1 MHLAI
6 NTIKHSSLGEGLV
19 RLLGIGGFI
28 SLLLLISTPS
38 FAKQWTLPECINY
51 AIEHNISLKQRENT
65 RRQNE
70 LNLNTAKNSRLP
82 DANAGIS
89 ENLGFGRSLGMDN
102 TYSKNNT
109 SNTSFQIS
117 TSVPLLTGNR
127 IPNTI
132 KFNQL
137 NLEASTADLEKAR
150 NDIRTQIAQQYIQ
163 IVYDS
168 EILAVA
174 KRQIGIDSLQC
185 YRLEEMEKNGKA
197 TPTEVLQQKAT
208 MEQSR
213 LTATQAE
220 NTYRLDILALTQLLE
235 LPSPEGFS
243 IVTPTLPSNS
253 GNLININPEIIYQ
266 EAIAVKPEV
275 QAEQLRLKASDANI
289 LIAKS
294 AKYPTLSFSAGLGTN
309 YYKTLNGNYK
319 QDSFGSQL
327 KNNFSQNLGLQLNVP
342 IFNRFATRNSIKS
355 ASIDKENQ
363 QLALDNVKKS
373 LYKEIQQV
381 YYNTIAAEAKY
392 KSSLQAEV
400 TSKDAFNLT
409 QSKYENGKA
418 TITEFNESRNN
429 LMKAESDLIQ
439 ARYQLIYQ
447 KALID
452 FYRGKELKF

>member
-1 MHLAI
+1 MPLAI
-6 NTIKHSSLGEGLV
+6 NTIKHPSLWEGLV
-19 RLLGIGGFI
+19 RLLGIV
-28 SLLLLISTPS
+28 LLLILISTPS
-38 FAKQWTLPECINY
+38 SAKQWTLPECIDY

-65 RRQNE
+65 RRQSE
-70 LNLNTAKNSRLP
+70 VSLNTAKNSRLP
-82 DANAGIS
+82 DLNAGIS

-117 TSVPLLTGNR
+117 TSVPILTGNR
-127 IPNTI
+127 IENTI
-132 KFNQL
+132 KLNQL

-163 IVYDS
+163 IVYDT

-174 KRQIGIDSLQC
+174 KRQIGIDSLQL
-185 YRLEEMEKNGKA
+185 YRLQEMERNGKA
-197 TPTEVLQQKAT
+197 TLTEVLQQKST

-220 NTYRLDILALTQLLE
+220 NTYRLDLLALTQLLE
-235 LPSPEGFS
+235 LPSPEGFT
-243 IVTPTLPSNS
+243 IVIPTLPNNYGS
-253 GNLININPEIIYQ
+253 LINVNPEIIYQ

-294 AKYPTLSFSAGLGTN
+294 AKYPTLSFNAGLGTN

-319 QDSFGSQL
+319 QDSFGSQI
-327 KNNFSQNLGLQLNVP
+327 KNNFSQSLGLQLNVP
-342 IFNRFATRNSIKS
+342 IFNRYATRNSIKS

-363 QLALDNVKKS
+363 QLALDNVKKT

-409 QSKYENGKA
+409 QAKYENGKA
-418 TITEFNESRNN
+418 TITEFNESKNN
-429 LMKAESDLIQ
+429 MMKAESDLVQ

-452 FYRGKELKF
+452 FYRGKELRF

>member
-1 MHLAI
+1 MKTLILSALM
-6 NTIKHSSLGEGLV
+6 SLGAT
-19 RLLGIGGFI
+19 
-28 SLLLLISTPS
+28 SS
-38 FAKQWTLPECINY
+38 FAQKQWTLPECINY
-51 AIEHNISLKQRENT
+51 AIEHNISLKQRENN

-70 LNLNTAKNSRLP
+70 VSLNTAKNSRLP
-82 DANAGIS
+82 DLNAGVS
-89 ENLGFGRSLGMDN
+89 ESLGFGRSLGMDN

-117 TSVPLLTGNR
+117 TSVPILTGNR
-127 IPNTI
+127 IENTI
-132 KFNQL
+132 KLNQL

-163 IVYDS
+163 IVYDT

-174 KRQIGIDSLQC
+174 KRQIGIDSLQL
-185 YRLEEMEKNGKA
+185 YRLQEMERNGKA
-197 TPTEVLQQKAT
+197 TLTEVLQQQST

-220 NTYRLDILALTQLLE
+220 NTYRLDLLALTQLLE

-243 IVTPTLPSNS
+243 IVIPTLPSNS
-253 GNLININPEIIYQ
+253 NSLINVNPEIIYQ

-275 QAEQLRLKASDANI
+275 QAEELRLKASDANI

-294 AKYPTLSFSAGLGTN
+294 AKYPTLSFNAGLGTN

-319 QDSFGSQL
+319 QDSFSSQL
-327 KNNFSQNLGLQLNVP
+327 KNNFSQSLGLQLNVP
-342 IFNRFATRNSIKS
+342 IFNRYATRNSIKS

-392 KSSLQAEV
+392 KSSLQAKV
-400 TSKDAFNLT
+400 TSDDAFNLT

-418 TITEFNESRNN
+418 TITEFNESKNN
-429 LMKAESDLIQ
+429 LMKAESDLVQ

-452 FYRGKELKF
+452 FYRGKEFRF

>member
-1 MHLAI
+1 MPLAI
-6 NTIKHSSLGEGLV
+6 NTIKHPSLWEGLV
-19 RLLGIGGFI
+19 RLLGIV
-28 SLLLLISTPS
+28 LLLLICTPS
-38 FAKQWTLPECINY
+38 SAKQWTLPECIDY

-70 LNLNTAKNSRLP
+70 VSLNTAKNSRLP
-82 DANAGIS
+82 DLNAGIS

-117 TSVPLLTGNR
+117 TSVPILTGNR
-127 IPNTI
+127 IENTI
-132 KFNQL
+132 KLNQL

-163 IVYDS
+163 IVYDT

-174 KRQIGIDSLQC
+174 KRQIGIDSLQL
-185 YRLEEMEKNGKA
+185 YRLQEMERNGKA
-197 TPTEVLQQKAT
+197 TLTEVLQQQST

-220 NTYRLDILALTQLLE
+220 NTYRLDLLALTQLLE

-243 IVTPTLPSNS
+243 IVIPTLPSNS
-253 GNLININPEIIYQ
+253 GSLINVNPEIIYQ

-294 AKYPTLSFSAGLGTN
+294 AKYPTLSFNAGLGTN

-319 QDSFGSQL
+319 QDSFSSQI
-327 KNNFSQNLGLQLNVP
+327 KNNFSQSLGLQLNVP
-342 IFNRFATRNSIKS
+342 IFNRYATRNSIKS

-392 KSSLQAEV
+392 KSSLQAKV
-400 TSKDAFNLT
+400 TSDDAFNLT

-418 TITEFNESRNN
+418 TITEFNESKNN
-429 LMKAESDLIQ
+429 MMKAESDLVQ

-452 FYRGKELKF
+452 FYRGKELRF

>member
-1 MHLAI
+1 MPLAI
-6 NTIKHSSLGEGLV
+6 NTIKHPSLWEGLV
-19 RLLGIGGFI
+19 RLLGIVL
-28 SLLLLISTPS
+28 LLLLICTPS
-38 FAKQWTLPECINY
+38 SAKQWTLPECIDY

-70 LNLNTAKNSRLP
+70 VSLNTAKNSRLP
-82 DANAGIS
+82 DLNAGVS
-89 ENLGFGRSLGMDN
+89 ESLGFGRSLGMDN

-117 TSVPLLTGNR
+117 TSVPILTGNR
-127 IPNTI
+127 IENTI
-132 KFNQL
+132 KLNQL

-174 KRQIGIDSLQC
+174 KRQIGIDSLQL
-185 YRLEEMEKNGKA
+185 YRLQEMERNGKA
-197 TPTEVLQQKAT
+197 TLTEVLQQQST

-220 NTYRLDILALTQLLE
+220 NTYRLDLLALTQLLE

-243 IVTPTLPSNS
+243 IVIPTLPSNS
-253 GNLININPEIIYQ
+253 GSLINVNPEIIYQ

-294 AKYPTLSFSAGLGTN
+294 AKFPTLSFNAGLGTN

-319 QDSFGSQL
+319 QDSFSSQI
-327 KNNFSQNLGLQLNVP
+327 KNNFSQSLGLQLNVP
-342 IFNRFATRNSIKS
+342 IFNRYATRNSIKS

-363 QLALDNVKKS
+363 QLALDNVKKT

-381 YYNTIAAEAKY
+381 YYNTVAAEAKY

-409 QSKYENGKA
+409 QAKYENGKA
-418 TITEFNESRNN
+418 TITEFNESKNN
-429 LMKAESDLIQ
+429 MMKAESDLVQ

-452 FYRGKELKF
+452 FYRGKELRF

>member
-1 MHLAI
+1 MPLAI
-6 NTIKHSSLGEGLV
+6 NTIKHPSLWEGLV
-19 RLLGIGGFI
+19 RLLGIVL
-28 SLLLLISTPS
+28 LLLLISIPS
-38 FAKQWTLPECINY
+38 SAKQWTLPECIDY

-70 LNLNTAKNSRLP
+70 VSLNTAKNSRLP
-82 DANAGIS
+82 DLNAGVS
-89 ENLGFGRSLGMDN
+89 ESLGFGRSLGMDN

-127 IPNTI
+127 TPNTI
-132 KFNQL
+132 KLNQL

-163 IVYDS
+163 IVYDT

-174 KRQIGIDSLQC
+174 KRQIGIDSLQL
-185 YRLEEMEKNGKA
+185 YRLQEMERNGKA
-197 TPTEVLQQKAT
+197 TLTEVLQQKST

-220 NTYRLDILALTQLLE
+220 NTYRLDLLALSQLLE

-243 IVTPTLPSNS
+243 IVIPTLPSNS
-253 GNLININPEIIYQ
+253 SSLINVNPEIIYQ

-294 AKYPTLSFSAGLGTN
+294 AKYPTLSFNAGLGTN

-319 QDSFGSQL
+319 QDSFSSQI
-327 KNNFSQNLGLQLNVP
+327 KNNFSQSLGLQLNVP
-342 IFNRFATRNSIKS
+342 IFNRYATRNSIKS

-363 QLALDNVKKS
+363 QLALDNVKKT

-418 TITEFNESRNN
+418 TITEFNESKNN
-429 LMKAESDLIQ
+429 MMKAESDLVQ

-452 FYRGKELKF
+452 FYRGKELRF

>member
-1 MHLAI
+1 MPLAI
-6 NTIKHSSLGEGLV
+6 NTIKHPSLWEGLV
-19 RLLGIGGFI
+19 RLLGIVL
-28 SLLLLISTPS
+28 LLLLISTPS
-38 FAKQWTLPECINY
+38 SAKQWTLPECIDY

-70 LNLNTAKNSRLP
+70 VSLNTAKNSRLP
-82 DANAGIS
+82 DLNAGIS

-117 TSVPLLTGNR
+117 TSVPILTGNR
-127 IPNTI
+127 IENTI
-132 KFNQL
+132 KLNQL

-163 IVYDS
+163 IVYDT

-174 KRQIGIDSLQC
+174 KRQIGIDSLQL
-185 YRLEEMEKNGKA
+185 YRLQEMERNGKA
-197 TPTEVLQQKAT
+197 TLTEVLQQKST

-220 NTYRLDILALTQLLE
+220 NTYRLDLLALTQLLE

-243 IVTPTLPSNS
+243 IVIPTLPSNS
-253 GNLININPEIIYQ
+253 GSLINVNPEIIYQ

-294 AKYPTLSFSAGLGTN
+294 AKYPTLSFNAGLGTN

-319 QDSFGSQL
+319 QDSFSSQI
-327 KNNFSQNLGLQLNVP
+327 KNNFSQSLGLQLNVP
-342 IFNRFATRNSIKS
+342 IFNRYATRNSIKS

-363 QLALDNVKKS
+363 QLALDNVKKT

-418 TITEFNESRNN
+418 TITEFNESKNN
-429 LMKAESDLIQ
+429 MMKAESDLVQ

-452 FYRGKELKF
+452 FYRGKELRF

>member
-1 MHLAI
+1 MKTLILSALM
-6 NTIKHSSLGEGLV
+6 SLGAT
-19 RLLGIGGFI
+19 
-28 SLLLLISTPS
+28 SS
-38 FAKQWTLPECINY
+38 FAQKQWTLPECINY

-70 LNLNTAKNSRLP
+70 VSLNTAKNSRLP
-82 DANAGIS
+82 DLNAGVS
-89 ENLGFGRSLGMDN
+89 ESLGFGRSLGMDN

-117 TSVPLLTGNR
+117 TSVPILTGNR
-127 IPNTI
+127 IENTI
-132 KFNQL
+132 KLNQL

-163 IVYDS
+163 IVYDT

-174 KRQIGIDSLQC
+174 KRQIGIDSLQL
-185 YRLEEMEKNGKA
+185 YRLQEMERNGKA
-197 TPTEVLQQKAT
+197 TLTEVLQQQST

-220 NTYRLDILALTQLLE
+220 NTYRLDLLALTQLLE

-243 IVTPTLPSNS
+243 IVIPTLPSNS
-253 GNLININPEIIYQ
+253 GSLINVNPEIIYQ

-275 QAEQLRLKASDANI
+275 QAEELRLKASDANI

-294 AKYPTLSFSAGLGTN
+294 AKYPTLSFNAGLGTN

-319 QDSFGSQL
+319 QDSFSSQL
-327 KNNFSQNLGLQLNVP
+327 KNNFSQSLGLQLNVP
-342 IFNRFATRNSIKS
+342 IFNRYATRNSIKS

-392 KSSLQAEV
+392 KSSLQAKV
-400 TSKDAFNLT
+400 TSDDAFNLT

-418 TITEFNESRNN
+418 TITEFNESKNN
-429 LMKAESDLIQ
+429 LMKAESDLVQ

-452 FYRGKELKF
+452 FYRGKDFRF

>member
-1 MHLAI
+1 MPLAI
-6 NTIKHSSLGEGLV
+6 NTIKHPSLWEGLV
-19 RLLGIGGFI
+19 RLLGIVL
-28 SLLLLISTPS
+28 LLLLICTPS
-38 FAKQWTLPECINY
+38 SAKQWTLPECINY

-70 LNLNTAKNSRLP
+70 VSLNTAKNSRLP
-82 DANAGIS
+82 DLNAGVS
-89 ENLGFGRSLGMDN
+89 ESLGFGRSLGMDN

-132 KFNQL
+132 KLNQL

-174 KRQIGIDSLQC
+174 KRQIGIDSLQL
-185 YRLEEMEKNGKA
+185 YRLQEMERNGKA
-197 TPTEVLQQKAT
+197 TLTEVLQQQST

-220 NTYRLDILALTQLLE
+220 NTYRLDLLALTQLLE

-243 IVTPTLPSNS
+243 IVIPTLPSNS
-253 GNLININPEIIYQ
+253 GSLINVNPEIIYQ

-294 AKYPTLSFSAGLGTN
+294 AKYPTLSFNAGLGTN

-319 QDSFGSQL
+319 QDSFSSQI

-363 QLALDNVKKS
+363 QLALDNVKKT

-381 YYNTIAAEAKY
+381 YYNTVAAEAKY

-409 QSKYENGKA
+409 QAKYENGKA
-418 TITEFNESRNN
+418 TITEFNESKNN
-429 LMKAESDLIQ
+429 MMKAESDLVQ

-452 FYRGKELKF
+452 FYRGKELRF

>member
-6 NTIKHSSLGEGLV
+6 NTIKHPSLGEGLV

-70 LNLNTAKNSRLP
+70 LSLNTAKNSRLP

-132 KFNQL
+132 KLNQL

-197 TPTEVLQQKAT
+197 TLTEVLQQKAT

-253 GNLININPEIIYQ
+253 GSLININPEIIYQ

>member
-1 MHLAI
+1 MYISIRQHLTPITQHPEHMKTLILSALM
-6 NTIKHSSLGEGLV
+6 SLGAT
-19 RLLGIGGFI
+19 
-28 SLLLLISTPS
+28 SS

-70 LNLNTAKNSRLP
+70 VSLNTAKNSRLP
-82 DANAGIS
+82 DLNAGVS
-89 ENLGFGRSLGMDN
+89 ESLGFGRSLGMDN

-117 TSVPLLTGNR
+117 TSVPILTGNR
-127 IPNTI
+127 IENTI
-132 KFNQL
+132 KLNQL

-163 IVYDS
+163 IVYDT

-174 KRQIGIDSLQC
+174 KRQIGIDSLQL
-185 YRLEEMEKNGKA
+185 YRLQEMEHNGKA
-197 TPTEVLQQKAT
+197 TLTEVLQQQST

-220 NTYRLDILALTQLLE
+220 NTYRLDLLALTQLLE

-243 IVTPTLPSNS
+243 IVTPTLPSNT
-253 GNLININPEIIYQ
+253 GNLVNINPEIIYQ

-294 AKYPTLSFSAGLGTN
+294 AKYPTLSFNAGLGTN

-319 QDSFGSQL
+319 QDSFSSQI
-327 KNNFSQNLGLQLNVP
+327 KNNFSQSLGLQLNVP
-342 IFNRFATRNSIKS
+342 IFNRYATRNSIKS

-392 KSSLQAEV
+392 KSSLQAKV
-400 TSKDAFNLT
+400 TSDDAFNLT

-418 TITEFNESRNN
+418 TITEFNESKNN
-429 LMKAESDLIQ
+429 MMKAESDLVQ

-452 FYRGKELKF
+452 FYRGKELRF

>member
-1 MHLAI
+1 MPLAI
-6 NTIKHSSLGEGLV
+6 NTIKHPSLWEGLV
-19 RLLGIGGFI
+19 RLLGIVL
-28 SLLLLISTPS
+28 LLLLICTPS
-38 FAKQWTLPECINY
+38 FAKQWTLPECIDY

-65 RRQNE
+65 RRLNE
-70 LNLNTAKNSRLP
+70 VSLNTAKNSRLP
-82 DANAGIS
+82 DLNAGIS

-117 TSVPLLTGNR
+117 TSVPILTGNR
-127 IPNTI
+127 IENTI
-132 KFNQL
+132 KLNQL

-163 IVYDS
+163 IVYDT

-174 KRQIGIDSLQC
+174 KRQIGIDSLQL
-185 YRLEEMEKNGKA
+185 YRLQEMERNGKA
-197 TPTEVLQQKAT
+197 TLTEVLQQKST

-220 NTYRLDILALTQLLE
+220 NTYRLDLLALSQLLE

-243 IVTPTLPSNS
+243 IVIPTLPNDYGS
-253 GNLININPEIIYQ
+253 LINVNPEIIYQ
-266 EAIAVKPEV
+266 EAISVKPEV

-294 AKYPTLSFSAGLGTN
+294 AKYPTLSFNAGLGTN

-319 QDSFGSQL
+319 QDSFSSQI
-327 KNNFSQNLGLQLNVP
+327 KNNFSQSLGLQLNVP
-342 IFNRFATRNSIKS
+342 IFNRYATRNSIKS

-363 QLALDNVKKS
+363 QLALDNVKKT

-418 TITEFNESRNN
+418 TITEFNESKNN
-429 LMKAESDLIQ
+429 MMKAESDLVQ

-452 FYRGKELKF
+452 FYRGKELRF

>member
-1 MHLAI
+1 M
-6 NTIKHSSLGEGLV
+6 SLGAT
-19 RLLGIGGFI
+19 
-28 SLLLLISTPS
+28 SS

-70 LNLNTAKNSRLP
+70 VSLNTAKNSRLP
-82 DANAGIS
+82 DLNAGVS
-89 ENLGFGRSLGMDN
+89 ESLGFGRSLGMDN

-117 TSVPLLTGNR
+117 TSVPILTGNR

-132 KFNQL
+132 KLNQL

-163 IVYDS
+163 IVYDT

-174 KRQIGIDSLQC
+174 KRQIGIDSLQL
-185 YRLEEMEKNGKA
+185 YRLQEMERNGKA
-197 TPTEVLQQKAT
+197 TLTEDLQQKST

-220 NTYRLDILALTQLLE
+220 NTYRLDLLALSQLLE

-243 IVTPTLPSNS
+243 IVIPTLPDNS
-253 GNLININPEIIYQ
+253 GSLINVNPEIIYQ

-294 AKYPTLSFSAGLGTN
+294 AKYPTLSFNAGLGTN

-319 QDSFGSQL
+319 QDSFSSQI
-327 KNNFSQNLGLQLNVP
+327 KNNFSQSLGLQLNVP
-342 IFNRFATRNSIKS
+342 IFNRYATRNSIKS

-363 QLALDNVKKS
+363 QLALDNVKKT

-409 QSKYENGKA
+409 QAKYENGKA
-418 TITEFNESRNN
+418 TITEFNESKNN
-429 LMKAESDLIQ
+429 MMKAESDLVQ

-452 FYRGKELKF
+452 FYRGKELRF

>member
-1 MHLAI
+1 MKKFGLLLY
-6 NTIKHSSLGEGLV
+6 KKLPLG
-19 RLLGIGGFI
+19 GIGGLFA
-28 SLLLLISTPS
+28 LLICTPS
-38 FAKQWTLPECINY
+38 SAKQWTLPECIDY

-70 LNLNTAKNSRLP
+70 VSLNTAKNSRLP
-82 DANAGIS
+82 DLNAGVS

-117 TSVPLLTGNR
+117 TSVPILTGNR
-127 IPNTI
+127 IENTI
-132 KFNQL
+132 KLNQL

-163 IVYDS
+163 IVYDT

-174 KRQIGIDSLQC
+174 KRQIGIDSLQL
-185 YRLEEMEKNGKA
+185 YRLQEMERNGKA
-197 TPTEVLQQKAT
+197 TLTEVLQQQST

-220 NTYRLDILALTQLLE
+220 NTYRLDLLALSQLLE

-243 IVTPTLPSNS
+243 IVIPTLPSNS
-253 GNLININPEIIYQ
+253 SSLINVNPEIIYQ

-294 AKYPTLSFSAGLGTN
+294 AKYPTLSFNAGLGTN

-319 QDSFGSQL
+319 QDSFSSQI
-327 KNNFSQNLGLQLNVP
+327 KNNFSQSLGLQLNVP
-342 IFNRFATRNSIKS
+342 IFNRYATRNSIKS

-363 QLALDNVKKS
+363 QLALDNVKKT

-418 TITEFNESRNN
+418 TITEFNESKNN
-429 LMKAESDLIQ
+429 MMKAESDLVQ

-452 FYRGKELKF
+452 FYRGKELRF

>member
-1 MHLAI
+1 M
-6 NTIKHSSLGEGLV
+6 SLGAT
-19 RLLGIGGFI
+19 
-28 SLLLLISTPS
+28 SS
-38 FAKQWTLPECINY
+38 FAQKQWTLPECINY

-70 LNLNTAKNSRLP
+70 VSLNTAKNSRLP
-82 DANAGIS
+82 DLNAGVS
-89 ENLGFGRSLGMDN
+89 ESLGFGRSLGMDN

-117 TSVPLLTGNR
+117 TSVPILTGNR
-127 IPNTI
+127 IENTI
-132 KFNQL
+132 KLNQL

-150 NDIRTQIAQQYIQ
+150 NDIRTQIAQLYIQ
-163 IVYDS
+163 IVYDT

-174 KRQIGIDSLQC
+174 KRQIGIDSLQL
-185 YRLEEMEKNGKA
+185 YRLQEMERNGKA
-197 TPTEVLQQKAT
+197 TLTEVLQQQST

-220 NTYRLDILALTQLLE
+220 NTYRLDLLALTQLLE
-235 LPSPEGFS
+235 LPSPESFS
-243 IVTPTLPSNS
+243 IVIPTLPSNS
-253 GNLININPEIIYQ
+253 GSLINVNPEIIYQ

-294 AKYPTLSFSAGLGTN
+294 AKYPTLSFNAGLGTN

-319 QDSFGSQL
+319 QDSFSSQI
-327 KNNFSQNLGLQLNVP
+327 KNNFSQSLGLQLNVP
-342 IFNRFATRNSIKS
+342 IFNRYATRNSIKS

-363 QLALDNVKKS
+363 QLALDNVKKT

-418 TITEFNESRNN
+418 TITEFNESKNN
-429 LMKAESDLIQ
+429 MMKAESDLVQ

-452 FYRGKELKF
+452 FYRGKELRF

>member
-1 MHLAI
+1 M
-6 NTIKHSSLGEGLV
+6 S
-19 RLLGIGGFI
+19 IGAT
-28 SLLLLISTPS
+28 SS

-70 LNLNTAKNSRLP
+70 VSLNTAKNSRLP
-82 DANAGIS
+82 DLNAGVS
-89 ENLGFGRSLGMDN
+89 ESLGFGRSLGMDN

-117 TSVPLLTGNR
+117 TSVPILTGNR
-127 IPNTI
+127 IENTI
-132 KFNQL
+132 KLNQL

-163 IVYDS
+163 IVYDT

-174 KRQIGIDSLQC
+174 KRQIGIDSLQL
-185 YRLEEMEKNGKA
+185 YRLQEMERNGKA
-197 TPTEVLQQKAT
+197 TLTEVLQQQST

-220 NTYRLDILALTQLLE
+220 NTYRLDLLALTQLLE

-294 AKYPTLSFSAGLGTN
+294 AKYPTLSFNAGLGTN

-319 QDSFGSQL
+319 QDSFSSQL
-327 KNNFSQNLGLQLNVP
+327 KNNFSQNLSLQLNVP
-342 IFNRFATRNSIKS
+342 IFNRYATRNSIKS

-392 KSSLQAEV
+392 KSSLQAKV
-400 TSKDAFNLT
+400 TSDDAFNLT

-418 TITEFNESRNN
+418 TITEFNESKNN
-429 LMKAESDLIQ
+429 LMKAESDLVQ

-452 FYRGKELKF
+452 FYRGKELRF

>member
-6 NTIKHSSLGEGLV
+6 NTIKHPSLGEGLV

-70 LNLNTAKNSRLP
+70 LSLNTAKNSRLP

-197 TPTEVLQQKAT
+197 TLTEVLQQKAT

-294 AKYPTLSFSAGLGTN
+294 AKYPTLSFTAGLGTN

>member
-1 MHLAI
+1 MKKIGLLY
-6 NTIKHSSLGEGLV
+6 KKLPLG
-19 RLLGIGGFI
+19 GIGGLFA
-28 SLLLLISTPS
+28 LLICTPS
-38 FAKQWTLPECINY
+38 SAKQWTLPECIDY

-70 LNLNTAKNSRLP
+70 VSLNTAKNSRLP
-82 DANAGIS
+82 DLNAGVS
-89 ENLGFGRSLGMDN
+89 ESLGFGRSLGMDN

-117 TSVPLLTGNR
+117 TSVPILTGNR
-127 IPNTI
+127 IENTI
-132 KFNQL
+132 KLNQL

-174 KRQIGIDSLQC
+174 KRQIGIDSLQL
-185 YRLEEMEKNGKA
+185 YRLQEMERNGKA
-197 TPTEVLQQKAT
+197 TLTEVLQQQST

-220 NTYRLDILALTQLLE
+220 NTYRLDLLALTQLLE

-243 IVTPTLPSNS
+243 IVIPTLPSNS
-253 GNLININPEIIYQ
+253 GSMINVNPEIIYQ

-275 QAEQLRLKASDANI
+275 QAEQFRLKASDANI

-294 AKYPTLSFSAGLGTN
+294 AKYPTLSFNAGLGTN

-319 QDSFGSQL
+319 QDSFSSQI
-327 KNNFSQNLGLQLNVP
+327 KNNFSQSLGLQLNVP
-342 IFNRFATRNSIKS
+342 IFNRYATRNSIKS

-363 QLALDNVKKS
+363 QLALDNVKKT

-381 YYNTIAAEAKY
+381 YYNTVAAEAKY

-409 QSKYENGKA
+409 QAKYENGKA
-418 TITEFNESRNN
+418 TITEFNESKNN
-429 LMKAESDLIQ
+429 MMKAESDLVQ

-452 FYRGKELKF
+452 FYRGKELRF

>member
-1 MHLAI
+1 M
-6 NTIKHSSLGEGLV
+6 KKM
-19 RLLGIGGFI
+19 I
-28 SLLLLISTPS
+28 SLVLIVLLVSLASIDCQ
-38 FAKQWTLPECINY
+38 AQQQWTLRQCMDY

-65 RRQNE
+65 CRQNE
-70 LNLNTAKNSRLP
+70 VSLNTAKNSRLP
-82 DANAGIS
+82 DLNAGVS
-89 ENLGFGRSLGMDN
+89 ESLGFGRSLGMDN

-163 IVYDS
+163 IVYDT

-174 KRQIGIDSLQC
+174 KRQIGIDSLQL
-185 YRLEEMEKNGKA
+185 YRLQEMERNGKA
-197 TPTEVLQQKAT
+197 TLTEVLQQQST

-220 NTYRLDILALTQLLE
+220 NTYRLDLLALSQLLE

-243 IVTPTLPSNS
+243 IVIPTLPNNS
-253 GNLININPEIIYQ
+253 GSLINVNPEIIYQ

-294 AKYPTLSFSAGLGTN
+294 AKYPTLSFNAGLGTN

-319 QDSFGSQL
+319 QDSFSSQI
-327 KNNFSQNLGLQLNVP
+327 KNNFSQSLGLQLNVP
-342 IFNRFATRNSIKS
+342 IFNRYATRNSIKS

-363 QLALDNVKKS
+363 QLALDNVKKT

-409 QSKYENGKA
+409 QAKYENGKA
-418 TITEFNESRNN
+418 TITEFNESKNN
-429 LMKAESDLIQ
+429 MMKAESDLVQ

-452 FYRGKELKF
+452 FYRGKELRF

>member
-1 MHLAI
+1 M
-6 NTIKHSSLGEGLV
+6 SLGAT
-19 RLLGIGGFI
+19 
-28 SLLLLISTPS
+28 SS
-38 FAKQWTLPECINY
+38 FAQKQWTLPECINY

-70 LNLNTAKNSRLP
+70 VSLNTAKNSRLP
-82 DANAGIS
+82 DLNAGVS
-89 ENLGFGRSLGMDN
+89 ESLGFGRSLGMDN

-117 TSVPLLTGNR
+117 TSVPILTGNR
-127 IPNTI
+127 IENTI
-132 KFNQL
+132 KLNQL

-163 IVYDS
+163 IVYDT

-174 KRQIGIDSLQC
+174 KRQIGIDSLQL
-185 YRLEEMEKNGKA
+185 YRLQEMERNGKA
-197 TPTEVLQQKAT
+197 TLTEVLQQQST

-220 NTYRLDILALTQLLE
+220 NTYRLDLLALTQLLE

-243 IVTPTLPSNS
+243 IVIPTLPSNS
-253 GNLININPEIIYQ
+253 GSLINVNPEIIYQ

-275 QAEQLRLKASDANI
+275 QAEELRLKASDANI

-294 AKYPTLSFSAGLGTN
+294 AKYPTLSFNAGLGTN
-309 YYKTLNGNYK
+309 YYKTLNGNFK
-319 QDSFGSQL
+319 QDSFSSQI
-327 KNNFSQNLGLQLNVP
+327 KNNFSQSLGLQLNVP
-342 IFNRFATRNSIKS
+342 IFNRYATRNSIKS

-363 QLALDNVKKS
+363 QLALDNVKKT

-381 YYNTIAAEAKY
+381 YYNTVAAEAKY

-409 QSKYENGKA
+409 QAKYENGKA
-418 TITEFNESRNN
+418 TITEFNESKNN
-429 LMKAESDLIQ
+429 LMKAESDLVQ

-452 FYRGKELKF
+452 FYRGKEFRF

>member
-1 MHLAI
+1 MPLAI
-6 NTIKHSSLGEGLV
+6 NTIKHPSLWEGLV
-19 RLLGIGGFI
+19 RLLGIV
-28 SLLLLISTPS
+28 LLLLFICTPS
-38 FAKQWTLPECINY
+38 SAKQWTLPECINY

-70 LNLNTAKNSRLP
+70 VSLNTAKNSRLP
-82 DANAGIS
+82 DLNAGVS

-117 TSVPLLTGNR
+117 TSVPILTGNR
-127 IPNTI
+127 IENTI
-132 KFNQL
+132 KLNQL

-163 IVYDS
+163 IVYDT

-174 KRQIGIDSLQC
+174 KRQIGIDSLQL
-185 YRLEEMEKNGKA
+185 YRLQEMERNGKA
-197 TPTEVLQQKAT
+197 TLTEVLQQQST

-220 NTYRLDILALTQLLE
+220 NTYRLDLLALTQLLE

-243 IVTPTLPSNS
+243 IVIPTLPNNYGS
-253 GNLININPEIIYQ
+253 LINVNPEIIYQ

-294 AKYPTLSFSAGLGTN
+294 AKYPTLSFNAGLGTN

-319 QDSFGSQL
+319 QDSFSSQI
-327 KNNFSQNLGLQLNVP
+327 KNNFSQSLGLQLNVP
-342 IFNRFATRNSIKS
+342 IFNRYATRNSIKS

-363 QLALDNVKKS
+363 QLALDNVKKT

-392 KSSLQAEV
+392 KSSLQAKV
-400 TSKDAFNLT
+400 TSDDAFNLT

-418 TITEFNESRNN
+418 TITEFNESKNN
-429 LMKAESDLIQ
+429 LMKAESDLVQ

-452 FYRGKELKF
+452 FYRGKELRF

>member
-1 MHLAI
+1 M
-6 NTIKHSSLGEGLV
+6 SLGAT
-19 RLLGIGGFI
+19 
-28 SLLLLISTPS
+28 SS
-38 FAKQWTLPECINY
+38 FAQKQWTLPECINY

-70 LNLNTAKNSRLP
+70 VSLNTAKNSRLP
-82 DANAGIS
+82 DLNAGVS
-89 ENLGFGRSLGMDN
+89 ESLGFGRSLGMDN

-117 TSVPLLTGNR
+117 TSVPILTGNR
-127 IPNTI
+127 IENTI
-132 KFNQL
+132 KLNQL

-163 IVYDS
+163 IVYDT

-174 KRQIGIDSLQC
+174 KRQIGIDSLQL
-185 YRLEEMEKNGKA
+185 YRLQEMERNGKA
-197 TPTEVLQQKAT
+197 TLTEVLQQQST

-220 NTYRLDILALTQLLE
+220 NTYRLDLLALTQLLE

-243 IVTPTLPSNS
+243 IVIPTLPSNS
-253 GNLININPEIIYQ
+253 GSLTNVNPEIIYQ

-275 QAEQLRLKASDANI
+275 QAEELRLKASDANI

-294 AKYPTLSFSAGLGTN
+294 AKYPTLSFNAGLGTN
-309 YYKTLNGNYK
+309 YYKTLNGNFK
-319 QDSFGSQL
+319 QDSFSSQL
-327 KNNFSQNLGLQLNVP
+327 KNNFSQSLGLQLNVP
-342 IFNRFATRNSIKS
+342 IFNRYATRNSIKS

-392 KSSLQAEV
+392 KSSLQAKV
-400 TSKDAFNLT
+400 TSDDAFNLT

-418 TITEFNESRNN
+418 TITEFNESKNN
-429 LMKAESDLIQ
+429 LMKAESDLVQ

-452 FYRGKELKF
+452 FYRGKEFRF

>member
-1 MHLAI
+1 MPLAI
-6 NTIKHSSLGEGLV
+6 NTIKHPSLWEGLV
-19 RLLGIGGFI
+19 RLLGIVL
-28 SLLLLISTPS
+28 LLLLISTPS
-38 FAKQWTLPECINY
+38 SAKQWTLPECINY

-70 LNLNTAKNSRLP
+70 VSLNTAKNSRLP
-82 DANAGIS
+82 DLNAGVS
-89 ENLGFGRSLGMDN
+89 ESLGFGRSLGMDN

-117 TSVPLLTGNR
+117 TSVPILTGNR
-127 IPNTI
+127 IENTI
-132 KFNQL
+132 KLNQL

-163 IVYDS
+163 IVYDT

-174 KRQIGIDSLQC
+174 KRQIGIDSLQL
-185 YRLEEMEKNGKA
+185 YRLQEMERNGKA
-197 TPTEVLQQKAT
+197 TLTEVLQQKST

-220 NTYRLDILALTQLLE
+220 NTYRLDLLALSQLLE

-243 IVTPTLPSNS
+243 VVIPTLSNNYGS
-253 GNLININPEIIYQ
+253 HINVNPEIIYQ

-294 AKYPTLSFSAGLGTN
+294 AKYPTLSFNAGLGTN

-319 QDSFGSQL
+319 QDSFSSQI
-327 KNNFSQNLGLQLNVP
+327 KNNFSQSLGLQLNVP
-342 IFNRFATRNSIKS
+342 IFNRYATRNSIKS

-363 QLALDNVKKS
+363 QLALDNVKKT

-418 TITEFNESRNN
+418 TITEFNESKNN
-429 LMKAESDLIQ
+429 MMKAESDLVQ

-452 FYRGKELKF
+452 FYRGKELRF

>member
-1 MHLAI
+1 MPLAI
-6 NTIKHSSLGEGLV
+6 NTIKHPSLWEGLV
-19 RLLGIGGFI
+19 RLLGIV
-28 SLLLLISTPS
+28 LLLLFICTPS
-38 FAKQWTLPECINY
+38 FAKQWTLPECIDY

-70 LNLNTAKNSRLP
+70 VSLNTAKNSRLP
-82 DANAGIS
+82 DLNAGVS
-89 ENLGFGRSLGMDN
+89 ESLGFGRSLGMDN

-117 TSVPLLTGNR
+117 TSVPILTGNR
-127 IPNTI
+127 IENTI
-132 KFNQL
+132 KLNQL

-163 IVYDS
+163 IVYDT

-174 KRQIGIDSLQC
+174 KRQIGIDSLQL
-185 YRLEEMEKNGKA
+185 YRLQEMERNGKA
-197 TPTEVLQQKAT
+197 TLTEVLQQKST

-220 NTYRLDILALTQLLE
+220 NTYRLDLLALTQLLE

-243 IVTPTLPSNS
+243 IVIPTLPNNYGSH
-253 GNLININPEIIYQ
+253 INVNPEIIYQ

-294 AKYPTLSFSAGLGTN
+294 AKYPTLSFNAGLGTN

-319 QDSFGSQL
+319 QDSFSSQI
-327 KNNFSQNLGLQLNVP
+327 KNNFSQSLGLQLNVP
-342 IFNRFATRNSIKS
+342 IFNRYATRNSIKS

-363 QLALDNVKKS
+363 QLALDNVKKT

-409 QSKYENGKA
+409 QAKYENGKA
-418 TITEFNESRNN
+418 TITEFNESKNN
-429 LMKAESDLIQ
+429 MMKAESDLVQ

-452 FYRGKELKF
+452 FYRGKELRF

>member
-1 MHLAI
+1 MPLAI
-6 NTIKHSSLGEGLV
+6 NTIKHPSLWEGLV
-19 RLLGIGGFI
+19 RLLGIV
-28 SLLLLISTPS
+28 LLLLFICTPS
-38 FAKQWTLPECINY
+38 FAKQWTLPECIDY

-70 LNLNTAKNSRLP
+70 VSLNTAKNSRLP
-82 DANAGIS
+82 DLNAGIS

-163 IVYDS
+163 IVYDT

-174 KRQIGIDSLQC
+174 KRQIGIDSLQL
-185 YRLEEMEKNGKA
+185 YRLQEMERNGKA
-197 TPTEVLQQKAT
+197 TLTEVLQQKST

-220 NTYRLDILALTQLLE
+220 NTYRLDLLALSQLLE

-243 IVTPTLPSNS
+243 IVIPTLPNNYGS
-253 GNLININPEIIYQ
+253 LINVNPEIIYQ

-294 AKYPTLSFSAGLGTN
+294 AKYPTLSFNAGLGTN

-319 QDSFGSQL
+319 QDSFSSQI
-327 KNNFSQNLGLQLNVP
+327 KNNFSQSLGLQLNVP
-342 IFNRFATRNSIKS
+342 IFNRYATRNSIKS

-363 QLALDNVKKS
+363 QLALDNVKKT

-418 TITEFNESRNN
+418 TITEFNESKNN
-429 LMKAESDLIQ
+429 MMKAESDLVQ

-452 FYRGKELKF
+452 FYRGKELRF

>member
-1 MHLAI
+1 MPLAI
-6 NTIKHSSLGEGLV
+6 NTIKHPSLWEGLV
-19 RLLGIGGFI
+19 RLLGIGL
-28 SLLLLISTPS
+28 LLLLISTPS
-38 FAKQWTLPECINY
+38 SAKQWTLPECIDY

-70 LNLNTAKNSRLP
+70 VSLNTAKNSRLP
-82 DANAGIS
+82 DLNAGVS
-89 ENLGFGRSLGMDN
+89 ESLGFGRSLGMDN

-127 IPNTI
+127 IENTI
-132 KFNQL
+132 KLNQL

-163 IVYDS
+163 IVYDT

-174 KRQIGIDSLQC
+174 KRQIGIDSLQL
-185 YRLEEMEKNGKA
+185 YRLQEMERNGKA
-197 TPTEVLQQKAT
+197 TLTEVLQQKST

-220 NTYRLDILALTQLLE
+220 NTYRLDLLALSQLLE

-243 IVTPTLPSNS
+243 IVIPTLPNNYGS
-253 GNLININPEIIYQ
+253 LINVNPEIIYQ

-294 AKYPTLSFSAGLGTN
+294 AKYPTLSFNAGLGTN

-319 QDSFGSQL
+319 QDSFGSQI
-327 KNNFSQNLGLQLNVP
+327 KNNFSQSLGLQLNVP
-342 IFNRFATRNSIKS
+342 IFNRYATRNSIKS

-363 QLALDNVKKS
+363 QLALDNVKKT

-418 TITEFNESRNN
+418 TITEFNESKNN
-429 LMKAESDLIQ
+429 MMKAESDLVQ

-452 FYRGKELKF
+452 FYRGKELRF

>member
-1 MHLAI
+1 MPLAI
-6 NTIKHSSLGEGLV
+6 NTIKHPSLWEGLV
-19 RLLGIGGFI
+19 RLLGIVL
-28 SLLLLISTPS
+28 LLLLISTPS
-38 FAKQWTLPECINY
+38 SAKQWTLPECINY

-70 LNLNTAKNSRLP
+70 VSLNTAKNSRLP
-82 DANAGIS
+82 DLNAGIS

-117 TSVPLLTGNR
+117 TSVPILTGNR
-127 IPNTI
+127 IENTI
-132 KFNQL
+132 KLNQL

-163 IVYDS
+163 IVYDT

-174 KRQIGIDSLQC
+174 KRQIGIDSLQL
-185 YRLEEMEKNGKA
+185 YRLQEMERNGKA
-197 TPTEVLQQKAT
+197 TLTDVLQQQST

-220 NTYRLDILALTQLLE
+220 NTYRLDLLALSQLLE

-243 IVTPTLPSNS
+243 IVIPTLPNNYGS
-253 GNLININPEIIYQ
+253 LINVNPEIIYQ

-294 AKYPTLSFSAGLGTN
+294 AKYPTLSFNAGLGTN

-319 QDSFGSQL
+319 QDSFSSQI
-327 KNNFSQNLGLQLNVP
+327 KNNFSQSLGLQLNVP
-342 IFNRFATRNSIKS
+342 IFNRYATRNSIKS

-363 QLALDNVKKS
+363 QLALDNVKKT

-381 YYNTIAAEAKY
+381 YYNTVAAEAKY

-409 QSKYENGKA
+409 QAKYENGKA
-418 TITEFNESRNN
+418 TITEFNESKNN
-429 LMKAESDLIQ
+429 MMKAESDLVQ

-452 FYRGKELKF
+452 FYRGKELRF

>member
-1 MHLAI
+1 M
-6 NTIKHSSLGEGLV
+6 SLGAT
-19 RLLGIGGFI
+19 
-28 SLLLLISTPS
+28 SS
-38 FAKQWTLPECINY
+38 FAQKQWTLPECINY

-70 LNLNTAKNSRLP
+70 VSLNTAKNSRLP
-82 DANAGIS
+82 DLNAGVS
-89 ENLGFGRSLGMDN
+89 ESLGFGRSLGMDN

-117 TSVPLLTGNR
+117 TSVPILTGNR
-127 IPNTI
+127 IENTI
-132 KFNQL
+132 KLNQL

-163 IVYDS
+163 IVYDT

-174 KRQIGIDSLQC
+174 KRQIGIDSLQL
-185 YRLEEMEKNGKA
+185 YRLQEMERNGKA
-197 TPTEVLQQKAT
+197 TLTEVLQQQST

-220 NTYRLDILALTQLLE
+220 NTYRLDLLALTQLLE

-243 IVTPTLPSNS
+243 IVIPTLPSNS
-253 GNLININPEIIYQ
+253 GSLINVNPEIIYQ

-275 QAEQLRLKASDANI
+275 QAEELRLKASDANI

-294 AKYPTLSFSAGLGTN
+294 AKYPTLSFNAGLGTN
-309 YYKTLNGNYK
+309 YYKTLNGNFK
-319 QDSFGSQL
+319 QDSFSSQL
-327 KNNFSQNLGLQLNVP
+327 KNNFSQSLGLQLNVP
-342 IFNRFATRNSIKS
+342 IFNRYATRNSIKS

-392 KSSLQAEV
+392 KSCLQAKV
-400 TSKDAFNLT
+400 TSDDAFNLT
-409 QSKYENGKA
+409 QAKYENGKA
-418 TITEFNESRNN
+418 TITEFNESKNN
-429 LMKAESDLIQ
+429 LMKAESDLVQ

-452 FYRGKELKF
+452 FYRGKEFRF

>member
-1 MHLAI
+1 MPLAI
-6 NTIKHSSLGEGLV
+6 NTIKHPSLWEGLV
-19 RLLGIGGFI
+19 RLLGIV
-28 SLLLLISTPS
+28 LLLLFICTPS

-70 LNLNTAKNSRLP
+70 VNLNTAKNSRLP
-82 DANAGIS
+82 DLNAGIS
-89 ENLGFGRSLGMDN
+89 ESLGFGRSLGMDN
-102 TYSKNNT
+102 THSKNNT

-132 KFNQL
+132 KLNQL

-163 IVYDS
+163 IVYDT

-174 KRQIGIDSLQC
+174 KRQIGIDSLQL
-185 YRLEEMEKNGKA
+185 YRLQEMERNGKA
-197 TPTEVLQQKAT
+197 TLTEVLQQKST

-220 NTYRLDILALTQLLE
+220 NTYRLDLLALSQLLE

-243 IVTPTLPSNS
+243 IVIPTLPSNS
-253 GNLININPEIIYQ
+253 SSLINVNPEIIYQ

-294 AKYPTLSFSAGLGTN
+294 AKYPTLSFNAGLGTN

-319 QDSFGSQL
+319 QDSFGSQI
-327 KNNFSQNLGLQLNVP
+327 KNNFSQSLGLQLNVP
-342 IFNRFATRNSIKS
+342 IFNRYATRNSIKS

-363 QLALDNVKKS
+363 QLVLDNVKKT

-418 TITEFNESRNN
+418 TITEFNESKNN
-429 LMKAESDLIQ
+429 MMKAESDLVQ

-452 FYRGKELKF
+452 FYRGKELRF

>member
-1 MHLAI
+1 MKALAL
-6 NTIKHSSLGEGLV
+6 SALML
-19 RLLGIGGFI
+19 IGAT
-28 SLLLLISTPS
+28 SS
-38 FAKQWTLPECINY
+38 FAKQWTLPECIDY

-70 LNLNTAKNSRLP
+70 VSLNTAKNSRLP
-82 DANAGIS
+82 DLNAGVS
-89 ENLGFGRSLGMDN
+89 ESLGFGRSLGMDN

-132 KFNQL
+132 KLNQL

-163 IVYDS
+163 IVYDT

-174 KRQIGIDSLQC
+174 KRQIGIDSLQL
-185 YRLEEMEKNGKA
+185 YRLQEMERNGKA
-197 TPTEVLQQKAT
+197 TLTEVLQQKST

-220 NTYRLDILALTQLLE
+220 NTYRLDLLALSQLLE

-243 IVTPTLPSNS
+243 IVIPTLPSNS
-253 GNLININPEIIYQ
+253 GSLINVNPEIIYQ

-294 AKYPTLSFSAGLGTN
+294 AKYPTLSFNAGLGTN

-319 QDSFGSQL
+319 QDSFGSQI
-327 KNNFSQNLGLQLNVP
+327 KNNFSQSLGLQLNVP
-342 IFNRFATRNSIKS
+342 IFNRYATRNSIKS

-363 QLALDNVKKS
+363 QLALDNVKKT

-409 QSKYENGKA
+409 QAKYENGKA
-418 TITEFNESRNN
+418 TITEFNESKNN
-429 LMKAESDLIQ
+429 MMKAESDLVQ

-452 FYRGKELKF
+452 FYRGKELRF